1 MFPNNMQILGQ
12 ERDRERYQEAQHM
25 RLVKIARGEQ
35 SGYGAA
41 IRKLVARF
49 GSQMIKWD
57 TELQAHGVTSLP
69 AANSEAN
76 S

>member
-12 ERDRERYQEAQHM
+12 ERDRERYQEAQHI

-41 IRKLVARF
+41 TRKLVSRL
-49 GSQMIKWD
+49 GNQMIKWG
-57 TELQAHGVTSLP
+57 TELQAYGVTP
-69 AANSEAN
+69 FPTANPETN